1 MDHGSTAT
9 DVLDRN
15 MLDEV
20 AAGDLELIR
29 ELAELYIDDAEA
41 QLVAL
46 DEAVAAGDLPA
57 VGRVAHGLKGSSAS
71 LGAGEAA
78 EAFRQLEELGRNGQ
92 SEGLADAV
100 THGHEAFERVRAV
113 LTAI

>member
-29 ELAELYIDDAEA
+29 ELAELYIDDAES

-46 DEAVAAGDLPA
+46 DEAVASADLA
-57 VGRVAHGLKGSSAS
+57 LVGRVAHGLKGSSAS

-78 EAFRQLEELGRNGQ
+78 EAFRRLEELGRHG
-92 SEGLADAV
+92 EADGLADAV
-100 THGHEAFERVRAV
+100 AHGRAAFERIRAA
-113 LTAI
+113 LSAI